1 MTDDL
6 LLNASIF
13 DYKVYL
19 NMAEKC
25 LQTNPKQAYLCLEN
39 ALFLCNDALRM
50 AISEMLSELIEAGVY
65 VRPSSI
71 VILSYN
77 SLEFTKLCIESI
89 RKTVPISAREII
101 VIDNASEDGSVEYL
115 QSQNDIITIFNES
128 NVGFPAGCNQG
139 ISAATPGNDI
149 FLLNNDTLLL
159 PNSLFWLRMGL
170 YADENVGAVGSLTNY
185 AGNNQTIG
193 EPHRISLSD
202 SDEIERVYQ
211 LGLNTNSS
219 FEPQYEN
226 KIYLVGYAMLIKYGV
241 LKKVGVLDEIFSPG
255 NFEDV
260 DYCLRIMQ
268 AGYRNVLCHNSFI
281 IHFGSVSFN
290 KNIEL
295 YSKLLKENMDKIN
308 SKYGFNVQEYRFPK
322 EELIGLIGE
331 NTNAYFKVLCLECG
345 LGATPAAIKFKY
357 PCAQVYGSESSYEKT
372 LISKAQMSVENIST
386 EQIGDVWS
394 ENYFDYVLVDCVL
407 GTVNDFDMTLKQI
420 VKVLKC
426 SGKLIFFNTNPL
438 HYKKIVQMAEDSA
451 KNNSEK
457 NIPTDLKKTIAGM
470 GEMTGKNIEDLL
482 LSKGFV
488 IDNCFHSRNGEP
500 DEKEKEIIKRFSYAF
515 NSIKEEQYLPYNY
528 YYIIRKK

>member
-6 LLNASIF
+6 LLNTSIF

-19 NMAEKC
+19 NMAEEC
-25 LQTNPKQAYLCLEN
+25 LKTNPEQAYLCLEN
-39 ALFLCNDALRM
+39 ALFLCNDSLRM
-50 AISEMLSELIEAGVY
+50 VISEMLSELIEAGVY

-139 ISAATPGNDI
+139 ISAATTGNDI

-193 EPHRISLSD
+193 EPRRIALSD
-202 SDEIERVYQ
+202 TDEIERVYQ

-219 FEPQYEN
+219 FEPQYAN
-226 KIYLVGYAMLIKYGV
+226 KIYLVGYAMLIKHDV

-290 KNIEL
+290 KDIDM
-295 YSKLLKENMDKIN
+295 YSKLLKDNKYKIN
-308 SKYGFNVQEYRFPK
+308 SKYGFDVQECKLPK
-322 EELIGLIGE
+322 EELIGFIDQ
-331 NTNAYFKVLCLECG
+331 NSNADFKVLCLECG
-345 LGATPAAIKFKY
+345 LGATPAAIMFRY
-357 PCAQVYGSESSYEKT
+357 PCAQVCGSEASHEKA
-372 LISKAQMSVENIST
+372 LISKAMIPVENVTAEHIS
-386 EQIGDVWS
+386 DVWP
-394 ENYFDYVLVDCVL
+394 ENYFDYILIDRDL
-407 GTVNDFDMTLKQI
+407 ATINNLDMALKQI
-420 VKVLKC
+420 YKVLKC
-426 SGKLIFFNTNPL
+426 NGKLIFFAGNPL
-438 HYKKIVQMAEDSA
+438 HYKRIVQMAELSETDS
-451 KNNSEK
+451 SD
-457 NIPTDLKKTIAGM
+457 DLKKRMVEAEGM
-470 GEMTGKNIEDLL
+470 TAKDIEKRL
-482 LSKGFV
+482 LSNGFIV
-488 IDNCFHSRNGEP
+488 DNCLHSRNGEP

-515 NSIKEEQYLPYNY
+515 NSIKEEQYLPHNY
-528 YYIIRKK
+528 YYITRKK